1 MLKKKCFYCNKEGNL
16 YLKSAKISNNQNIN
30 FSSTEIFIEDS
41 ELKPNLF
48 FCNDCEIIFS
58 EFCDKTFENNY
69 KDVLDPQYIEQ
80 IENKKI
86 YFKNLINKISKH
98 IKKTDDVL
106 EIGSYYGAFGSQIK
120 EKVNSYHGIELS
132 SSACDFAKKEFNL
145 NISNQN
151 IYDFFKSNNKKFD
164 IIFMFDV
171 IEHLD
176 DPDLVLKICSENLNQ
191 NGRLIIST
199 MNMNSIFAKLTGKY
213 YQWIIAMHKFYFTD
227 KSMTKFLDK
236 NNLQLDKILNDVR
249 IISLEYFF
257 LKISQ
262 KIPLLRF
269 IYLIVKKIKFLKNL
283 KIKLSFF
290 DINIYCAS
298 LKK

>member
-1 MLKKKCFYCNKEGNL
+1 MLKRNCFYCHETSDL
-16 YLKSAKISNNQNIN
+16 YLESANNDKNKKFN
-30 FSSTEIFIEDS
+30 FASSELYTENT

-48 FCNDCEIIFS
+48 YCKNCEIIFS
-58 EFCDKTFENNY
+58 ELCDKNFEKNY
-69 KDVLDPQYIEQ
+69 VDVYDPLYVDQ
-80 IENKKI
+80 IENKKH
-86 YFKNLINKISKH
+86 YFNNLINKISHK
-98 IKKTDDVL
+98 IKLSDDVL
-106 EIGSYYGAFGSQIK
+106 EIGSYYGAFGSQIRK
-120 EKVNSYHGIELS
+120 KVKDYKGIELS
-132 SSACDFAKKEFNL
+132 PNACSFAKKNFDLDIE
-145 NISNQN
+145 NIN
-151 IYDFFKSNNKKFD
+151 IFDFFKKNDKKYD
-164 IIFMFDV
+164 VIFMFDV

-176 DPDLVLKICSENLNQ
+176 NPDLVLDLCSKNLKTD
-191 NGRLIIST
+191 GRLIIST
-199 MNMNSIFAKLTGKY
+199 MNMNSLFAKITGKY